1 MAIWR
6 LKRIVVI
13 HTCIFFV
20 NVFTAFVSATAVSAW
35 NGHTTPG
42 STTPTAF
49 TPFYVPPG
57 AKAYDSSSPLIHYTG
72 KWETVYSS
80 GYYHKSTQSTSQKGA
95 TISFTFKGTGIEWFG
110 TCDRKHGIA
119 YVSIDGHKPR
129 AVDAFYDDVI
139 PLKQQRIFWDF
150 DLAYG
155 THTIKITNTARR
167 KGSSKSTFCDID
179 AFVVTR
185 GVKTKYQDQSSQQ
198 DSSFLASQE
207 LESTV
212 SSHWKLTQKGTT
224 GVHAMQL
231 AIISSSHALI
241 VDKVEHNPLTI
252 SGHPAWGA
260 LYNLRTHAIKPLNM
274 QSNSFC
280 AGGTFLSNGTLI
292 NVGGNPIVEG
302 RTSSADFGDLD
313 GLQAIRILQPCDSDS
328 VDDCDMYENHS
339 RIRLASPRWYN
350 TVVRL
355 RDGSAMIIGG
365 SKRGGWM
372 NNVTT
377 NNPTIEYYPPKN
389 IRGSNGLPIHLDF
402 LVRTLNSNLFPIAF
416 SLPDG
421 KVFIAANRDAMIYD
435 WERNEERRLPQLPN
449 GIRVTY
455 PMTGTALLLPLSPAN
470 KYQPEVLICGGS
482 NIPDDKASYAISS
495 QDPASSQCSRLV
507 LTDKGIDDGWQVESM
522 PEARIMPDAVL
533 LPTGNVII
541 VNGAGTGI
549 SGYGNVLHQVG
560 TSNADHPVLT
570 PVLYDPLAIHG
581 SRFSSAGL
589 PSSSIPRLYHSVAT
603 LTPAGDVMI
612 AGSNPNLDRS
622 EVKYGTEYR
631 VEWLS
636 PPYMQMKRPEIVEK
650 VTHIGFGK
658 EVKFQVTV
666 PPGVH
671 GEEKGDGSPSV
682 DPDADTTIQYEVAL
696 MDLGYVTHANHA
708 NTRLVYLD
716 CSRVDNVLKIV
727 GPPDGGVYP
736 PGPGWIYYVV
746 DGVPGVGVK
755 VMIGDGESPPVDK
768 DAWENLLQKSLVDQY
783 EHSKGVDVSE

>member
-1 MAIWR
+1 MTVWC
-6 LKRIVVI
+6 LKRTVAILI
-13 HTCIFFV
+13 CLLLLDIPLAS
-20 NVFTAFVSATAVSAW
+20 VFASGVSAW

-42 STTPTAF
+42 STTPTTF

-57 AKAYDSSSPLIHYTG
+57 AKAYDSFSPLIQYTG
-72 KWETVYSS
+72 NWETVYSS
-80 GYYHKSTQSTSQKGA
+80 GYYRKSIQSTSQKGA

-119 YVSIDGHKPR
+119 YVSIDGHEPR
-129 AVDAFYDDVI
+129 VVDAYHDDDI

-150 DLAYG
+150 DLTYG
-155 THTIKITNTARR
+155 THTIKITNAAYR
-167 KGSSKSTFCDID
+167 KGAMQTTFCDLD
-179 AFVVTR
+179 VFVVTR
-185 GVKTKYQDQSSQQ
+185 GVGSKYQDQSSIQSSQQ
-198 DSSFLASQE
+198 VSSFLAAQG
-207 LESTV
+207 LESSRWT
-212 SSHWKLTQKGTT
+212 LTQKGAT

-260 LYNLRTHAIKPLNM
+260 LYNIHTHAIKPLNM

-280 AGGTFLSNGTLI
+280 AGGTFLRNGTLI

-302 RTSSADFGDLD
+302 HTSSADFGDLD
-313 GLQAIRILQPCDSDS
+313 GLQAIRILSPCDSDS
-328 VDDCDMYENHS
+328 VDNCDMYENHF
-339 RIRLASPRWYN
+339 RIRMASPRWYN
-350 TVVRL
+350 TVIRL
-355 RDGSAMIIGG
+355 SDGSAMIIGG

-372 NNVTT
+372 NNATT

-389 IRGSNGLPIHLDF
+389 IHGYNGLPIPLDF

-421 KVFIAANRDAMIYD
+421 RVFIAANRDAIIYD
-435 WERNEERRLPQLPN
+435 WKRNDERRLPQIPN
-449 GIRVTY
+449 GVRVTY
-455 PMTGTALLLPLSPAN
+455 PMTGTALLLPLSPSN
-470 KYQPEVLICGGS
+470 QYQPEVLICGGS

-507 LTDKGIDDGWQVESM
+507 LTDKGIGDGWQVESM
-522 PEARIMPDAVL
+522 PQARIMPDAVL
-533 LPTGNVII
+533 LPTGDVLI

-560 TSNADHPVLT
+560 ASNADHPVLT
-570 PVLYDPLAIHG
+570 PVLYNPIAAHG

-636 PPYMQMKRPEIVEK
+636 PPYMQMKRPELVGK
-650 VTHIGFGK
+650 VTRINFGE
-658 EVKFQVTV
+658 EVRVHVTLPV
-666 PPGVH
+666 GKQ
-671 GEEKGDGSPSV
+671 GEEKGMCSSLP
-682 DPDADTTIQYEVAL
+682 DPNQ
-696 MDLGYVTHANHA
+696 
-708 NTRLVYLD
+708 
-716 CSRVDNVLKIV
+716 
-727 GPPDGGVYP
+727 
-736 PGPGWIYYVV
+736 
-746 DGVPGVGVK
+746 
-755 VMIGDGESPPVDK
+755 
-768 DAWENLLQKSLVDQY
+768 
-783 EHSKGVDVSE
+783 

>member
-1 MAIWR
+1 MAVWR
-6 LKRIVVI
+6 LKRFVAIN
-13 HTCIFFV
+13 TCIFFA
-20 NVFTAFVSATAVSAW
+20 NVFPVTVSATAVSAW

-42 STTPTAF
+42 STTPTTF

-72 KWETVYSS
+72 KWEAVYSS
-80 GYYHKSTQSTSQKGA
+80 GYYHKSIQSTSQKGA

-129 AVDAFYDDVI
+129 IVDAYHDDDI

-155 THTIKITNTARR
+155 THTIKITNSAHR
-167 KGSSKSTFCDID
+167 KGSSKSTLCDID

-185 GVKTKYQDQSSQQ
+185 GAGVRDQDQSLTQ
-198 DSSFLASQE
+198 SSLQVSAFLASQN

-212 SSHWKLTQKGTT
+212 SPQWTLTQKGTT

-241 VDKVEHNPLTI
+241 VDKVEHNPLTV

-260 LYNLRTHAIKPLNM
+260 LYNLHTHAIKPLNM

-280 AGGTFLSNGTLI
+280 AGGTFLRNGTLI
-292 NVGGNPIVEG
+292 NVGGNPIVAG

-313 GLQAIRILQPCDSDS
+313 GLQAIRIFSPCDSDS
-328 VDDCDMYENHS
+328 VDNCDMYENHS
-339 RIRLASPRWYN
+339 RIRMASPRWYN

-355 RDGSAMIIGG
+355 NDGSAMIIGG

-372 NNVTT
+372 NNATT

-389 IRGSNGLPIHLDF
+389 IHGSNGLPIHLDF

-421 KVFIAANRDAMIYD
+421 KIFMAANRDAIIYD
-435 WERNEERRLPQLPN
+435 WKRNEERKLPQIPN
-449 GIRVTY
+449 GVRVTY
-455 PMTGTALLLPLSPAN
+455 PMTGTALLLPLSPIN
-470 KYQPEVLICGGS
+470 QYQPEVIICGGS
-482 NIPDDKASYAISS
+482 NILDNKASYAISS

-507 LTDKGIDDGWQVESM
+507 LTDKGIDDGWKVESM
-522 PEARIMPDAVL
+522 LQARIMPDAVL
-533 LPTGNVII
+533 LPTGDVLI

-560 TSNADHPVLT
+560 SSNADHPVLT
-570 PVLYDPLAIHG
+570 PVLYNPLAVQG

-589 PSSSIPRLYHSVAT
+589 PASSIPRLYHSVAT

-636 PPYMQMKRPEIVEK
+636 PPYMQMKRPEIYGK
-650 VTHIGFGK
+650 VARIDFGE
-658 EVKFQVTV
+658 EVQVQVTI
-666 PPGVH
+666 PPAKQGN
-671 GEEKGDGSPSV
+671 EK
-682 DPDADTTIQYEVAL
+682 VAL

-708 NTRLVYLD
+708 NTRLVYLE
-716 CSRVDNVLKIV
+716 CSRVDDVLKVV

-746 DGVPGVGVK
+746 NGVPSVGVK
-755 VMIGDGESPPVDK
+755 VIIGDGKSPPVDK
-768 DAWENLLQKSLVDQY
+768 GAWENLLENSAVDQY
-783 EHSKGVDVSE
+783 ERSKGAKGADVSE